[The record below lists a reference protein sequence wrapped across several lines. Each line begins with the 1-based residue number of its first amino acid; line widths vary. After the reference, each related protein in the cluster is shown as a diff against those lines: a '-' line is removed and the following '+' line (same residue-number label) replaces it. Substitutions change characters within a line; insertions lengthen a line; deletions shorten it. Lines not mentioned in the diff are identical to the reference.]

1 MKQCVYWGIIILMN
15 NDFRY
20 EKYRHDF
27 ASWSAARAAQR
38 GFEGATVGVLKQAI
52 EAVGLD
58 VFVNTASNYEMT
70 EAAFDVQHQQ
80 WCTEILAFLLAK
92 NVVKATYG
100 LAAKL
105 VNVYLKSAVI
115 LGERGKSQL
124 ASVIHPP
131 IDGLLLKD
139 IAKNGEEDGISPEL
153 RKLCA
158 DSRWTTFNEDAYT
171 GLIAALKVEKLHEPH
186 FWMLERY
193 WPGSS

>member
-1 MKQCVYWGIIILMN
+1 MN
-15 NDFRY
+15 NDFTY
-20 EKYRHDF
+20 EQYRHDF

-52 EAVGLD
+52 EDVGLD

-80 WCTEILAFLLAK
+80 WCTKIRAFLLAK
-92 NVVKATYG
+92 DVVKATYG

-131 IDGLLLKD
+131 IDGLLLKA
-139 IAKNGEEDGISPEL
+139 IAKNGKKDGISPEL
-153 RKLCA
+153 RKLCV
-158 DSRWTTFNEDAYT
+158 DSRWTRFDGNAYR
-171 GLIAALKVEKLHEPH
+171 GLIVAMKAEKLHKPH

-193 WPGSS
+193 WPVSITEK